1 MLHRAAVSDK
11 ALGLLMD
18 RCRATFAK
26 PEPDGSFILYAA
38 TSRIEP
44 VKYRVPAVMHRTAQK
59 CLRTGA
65 QRLRNE
71 IEPIRVGSDV
81 RAWRQFR

>member
-18 RCRATFAK
+18 RCRATFANADA
-26 PEPDGSFILYAA
+26 DGGFALYANPN
-38 TSRIEP
+38 RNQ
-44 VKYRVPAVMHRTAQK
+44 VKYRVTAEMHQAATK

-65 QRLRNE
+65 QHLRGAIN
-71 IEPIRVGSDV
+71 PIRIDSSTH
-81 RAWRQFR
+81 AWDDFD